1 MTEAFTKLELHP
13 LLVQTVAELGYA
25 EPTPIQSAIIPA
37 MLARR
42 DVIGQAQ
49 TGTGK
54 TAAFALPILQNLKT
68 NQKHVQ
74 SLVLA
79 PTRELAIQVAE
90 AIHQYGRHLDVSVL
104 AVYGG
109 QPYGRQ
115 IGRLKKGVDVV
126 VGTPGRLLDLIRQT
140 ALNIGKVSSVVLDEA
155 DEMLSM
161 GFSEDIEAILEVTPA
176 ERQTALFSATLPL
189 RIRRLAGRYM
199 RDPQSFTVGP
209 KEVTV
214 AALEQRYYL
223 VNEADKLSALTRL
236 IEAEAVSSALIFAQT
251 RLGTGEL
258 VNALSVRGIPAEA
271 LNGDLSQDAREKV
284 LERFR
289 KNQIKVLVA
298 TDVAARGLDIDDIS
312 HVINFDLPRD
322 PEIYVHRVGR
332 TGRAGKTGIAISLL
346 APAERWRLSRIE
358 TFTKQKMKKC
368 DLPTVEDIQQR
379 RDAQLLEQVEVWLR
393 RGRCNREREI
403 VSALVENGHDPL
415 QIAAIALKLARGE
428 DKKRPIAPVSEVQ
441 EPVQEV
447 PVRAGSRRGGKR
459 SGEASPPQ
467 ARTSHERGM
476 VRLTLSLGKSD
487 GTQVNSIV
495 GTLSH
500 YADIPGN
507 AIGRI
512 SIQDRHTLVDVPE
525 RFVEKVLAKT
535 GDYRIGKQ
543 RIEVRLAS

>member
-1 MTEAFTKLELHP
+1 MTEGFTQLELHP
-13 LLVQTVAELGYA
+13 TLVRTVAELGYTA
-25 EPTPIQSAIIPA
+25 PTPIQAAIIPA

-54 TAAFALPILQNLKT
+54 TAAFSLPILHNLEAGR
-68 NQKHVQ
+68 NHVQ
-74 SLVLA
+74 CLVLA
-79 PTRELAIQVAE
+79 PTRELAMQVAE
-90 AIHQYGRHLDVSVL
+90 AMHQYGRHLGVRVL

-109 QPYGRQ
+109 QPYSRQ

-140 ALNIGKVSSVVLDEA
+140 ALDISRVSSVVLDEA

-161 GFSEDIEAILEVTPA
+161 GFVEDIETILDATPS
-176 ERQTALFSATLPL
+176 ERQTALFSATLPQ

-199 RDPQSFTVGP
+199 HDAQSFTVGT

-223 VNEADKLSALTRL
+223 INEADKLAALTRL
-236 IEAEAVSSALIFAQT
+236 IEAEQVSSALIFAQT

-284 LERFR
+284 LARFR
-289 KNQIKVLVA
+289 KNQVKVLVA

-312 HVINFDLPRD
+312 HVFNFDLPRD

-358 TFTKQKMKKC
+358 TFTKQKMKKF

-379 RDAQLLEQVEVWLR
+379 RDALLLEQVEVWLR

-403 VSALVENGHDPL
+403 VATLVENGHDPL
-415 QIAAIALKLARGE
+415 QIAAIALKIARGE
-428 DKKRPIAPVSEVQ
+428 DKKRPIAPVSEVL
-441 EPVQEV
+441 EPVQEE
-447 PVRAGSRRGGKR
+447 PRRAIGRRAGKR
-459 SGEASPPQ
+459 SGDAPQ
-467 ARTSHERGM
+467 TRTSHERGM

-487 GTQVNSIV
+487 GTQVNNIV

-525 RFVEKVLAKT
+525 RFVEKVLART

>member
-1 MTEAFTKLELHP
+1 
-13 LLVQTVAELGYA
+13 
-25 EPTPIQSAIIPA
+25 
-37 MLARR
+37 
-42 DVIGQAQ
+42 
-49 TGTGK
+49 
-54 TAAFALPILQNLKT
+54 
-68 NQKHVQ
+68 
-74 SLVLA
+74 
-79 PTRELAIQVAE
+79 
-90 AIHQYGRHLDVSVL
+90 VL

-109 QPYGRQ
+109 QPYSRQ

-140 ALNIGKVSSVVLDEA
+140 ALDIGRVSSVVLDEA

-161 GFSEDIEAILEVTPA
+161 GFVEDIEAILEATPA
-176 ERQTALFSATLPL
+176 ERQTALFSATLPQ

-199 RDPQSFTVGP
+199 HDAQSFTVGP
-209 KEVTV
+209 RAVTV

-223 VNEADKLSALTRL
+223 VNEADKLAALTRL

-312 HVINFDLPRD
+312 HVFNFDLPRD

-346 APAERWRLSRIE
+346 TPAERWRLSRIE
-358 TFTKQKMKKC
+358 TFTKQKMEKC
-368 DLPTVEDIQQR
+368 DLPSVEDIQQR

-403 VSALVENGHDPL
+403 VAALVENGHDPL
-415 QIAAIALKLARGE
+415 QIAAISLKLARGE
-428 DKKRPIAPVSEVQ
+428 DKKRPIVPVGEVL
-441 EPVQEV
+441 EPVQED
-447 PVRAGSRRGGKR
+447 PRRGSGRRGGKR
-459 SGEASPPQ
+459 IGDVPQ
-467 ARTSHERGM
+467 TRSSHERGM

-487 GTQVNSIV
+487 GTQVNNIV

-507 AIGRI
+507 VIGRI

-525 RFVEKVLAKT
+525 KFVEKVLART